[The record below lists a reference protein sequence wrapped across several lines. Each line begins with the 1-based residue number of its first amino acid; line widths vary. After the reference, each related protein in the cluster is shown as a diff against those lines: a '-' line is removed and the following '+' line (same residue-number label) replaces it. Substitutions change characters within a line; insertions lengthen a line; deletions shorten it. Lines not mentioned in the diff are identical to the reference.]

1 VVKVAFTVRIDSE
14 LNSLLEER
22 AKELGIS
29 KTSLVERIISE
40 HFGNKVYEEVPIP
53 PTLEQHI
60 RELEVSVDMIRHKIS
75 EIESKLSSALR
86 DIEEMKEKTSTQAQ
100 SSEYRSGQ
108 HGGRR
113 TKPTIRDVIR
123 AKKVQLLSELTLR
136 NPDSFIEKA
145 KREGVVVIEGTKDV
159 AFVDP
164 EYWEEFEKRMSEI
177 PREPKDPVERKLIM
191 FLSSNGIVY
200 WENGWKYV
208 P

>member
-1 VVKVAFTVRIDSE
+1 MVKVAFTVRIDSE
-14 LNSLLEER
+14 LNSLLEEK

-40 HFGNKVYEEVPIP
+40 YFGNKVHEEVPIP
-53 PTLEQHI
+53 PALEHRI
-60 RELEVSVDMIRHKIS
+60 RELEVSVDMVRRRIS
-75 EIESKLSSALR
+75 DIESRLSSVLR
-86 DIEEMKEKTSTQAQ
+86 DIEEMKEKTPTQAQ
-100 SSEYRSGQ
+100 APEYRSGQ
-108 HGGRR
+108 YGSRK

-123 AKKVQLLSELTLR
+123 SRKVQLLSELTLR

-145 KREGVVVIEGTKDV
+145 KKEGVVVIEGTKDV

-164 EYWEEFEKRMSEI
+164 DYWEEFEKRMSEI
-177 PREPKDPVERKLIM
+177 PKEPSDPVERKLVM
-191 FLSSNGIVY
+191 FLSSNGIIY